1 MTSWRPYWCPKTTKR
16 RPCWCP
22 KPILWEL
29 NSFLMQTLSFV
40 PINLNRC
47 WPCEWKHSIGVS
59 ALRAIRVT
67 NKLWESRI
75 IKVIEKTANVG
86 LYHVHKSCFT
96 CRLPFITSTKKL
108 TVSLSYCASFIYSF
122 PILRNCQIESGVY
135 GERKENKSESRIPPI
150 SIRFSFLSYPQG
162 IYCSQAWLTTHTPK
176 TRSIVSFWPKQNR

>member
-67 NKLWESRI
+67 
-75 IKVIEKTANVG
+75 IKQIMGKQDHQGDRENGKCRFVPCAQEL
-86 LYHVHKSCFT
+86 LYLSLTVHYVHKKDNSFT
-96 CRLPFITSTKKL
+96 LVLCLI
-108 TVSLSYCASFIYSF
+108 CSF

-135 GERKENKSESRIPPI
+135 GEREENKSESRIPPI